1 MKFHQIVAVQILI
14 GILICCSI
22 AAPNREYK
30 EDTTLKKKNSAAAI
44 FTDLNQKNAPDKI
57 ETNLD
62 FPRLSFNI
70 FSDFVNDHVPYTT
83 DDKVKRA
90 VVNNLGYG
98 SQSNNFFPHK
108 KYYFLPPAKI
118 STSTHFSPTITKLAS
133 LSDHYQINDVD
144 ELLKEVDKLYDVSQK
159 SGYFSSNVSSQNYTQ
174 IKFQSIET
182 PKSNTETLS
191 TYKSPISSQYFFSI
205 HPIATNFNLKS
216 TEFYEKDHNENN
228 QQYYARTKN
237 VGSSLKNQRDL
248 NIEKYP
254 NTKFENEIRSIQKMI
269 QKYNDEKSTS
279 IQPISYVHSY
289 AEFVE
294 FPKVKPSLNN
304 IPTKQHNKQTTF
316 SEEDFYST
324 QEKLLSV
331 KPVQFPIAEDNDFNK
346 NARVQLDIVSPK
358 ILINSSRNKI
368 IASDLIRDSK
378 EKKINDSN
386 LINIVRSFLNHRYNT
401 DQWLNLKSSATQSV
415 LDYIGSKSFTQ
426 KEKTSSKLTPEL
438 NYQISEADNNPHTLL
453 IYNKNPSLIPEI
465 EPMYERITN
474 ENVNMQR

>member
-1 MKFHQIVAVQILI
+1 MRFHQIVAVQILI

-22 AAPNREYK
+22 TALNCEYK
-30 EDTTLKKKNSAAAI
+30 EDTTLKKKNSATAI
-44 FTDLNQKNAPDKI
+44 FTGLNQKNVPEKI

-62 FPRLSFNI
+62 FPQLSFNI
-70 FSDFVNDHVPYTT
+70 FSDFVNDHVPNTT

-98 SQSNNFFPHK
+98 TQSNNFFPHN

-144 ELLKEVDKLYDVSQK
+144 ELLKEVDKPYDVSQK
-159 SGYFSSNVSSQNYTQ
+159 SRYFSSNASSQNYTQ

-182 PKSNTETLS
+182 PQSNTETLS

-216 TEFYEKDHNENN
+216 TEFYENHHNENN

-237 VGSSLKNQRDL
+237 VDSSLQNQRDL

-269 QKYNDEKSTS
+269 QKYNDEKSTT
-279 IQPISYVHSY
+279 IQPISYIHSY

-294 FPKVKPSLNN
+294 YPKVKPSLNN
-304 IPTKQHNKQTTF
+304 IHTRQHNKQTSF
-316 SEEDFYST
+316 SEEDFYRT

-346 NARVQLDIVSPK
+346 YARVQLDIVSPK
-358 ILINSSRNKI
+358 ILINSNGNKI

-378 EKKINDSN
+378 QKKINDSN
-386 LINIVRSFLNHRYNT
+386 LINIVRSFMNR
-401 DQWLNLKSSATQSV
+401 
-415 LDYIGSKSFTQ
+415 SKSFTQ

-438 NYQISEADNNPHTLL
+438 NYQIPEADNNPHTLL

-474 ENVNMQR
+474 EKVNLQR